1 MCTRSQRTKPMLTHR
16 DRHRDDKVC
25 SKGCVER
32 RRIALLVLLVI
43 ASLVCVSALA
53 SSIAMGIRS
62 AERSAG
68 INAVS
73 APMIETAYRGGT
85 FGVTLNYWALFAED
99 GHDVSSDVLWSDDWF
114 FQDQTEYNHDL
125 AHTAAVLSIVAN
137 AESSYYQQGSKS
149 PAYAED
155 AFTKLGFEHIS
166 TSSYRYRSEI
176 IDEVMGALDGTD
188 VVAYTLATKR
198 IRSSQTGQE
207 KLLTAVV
214 VRGSYGSE
222 WLSNVKIEENDASV
236 DASDDHL
243 GFTLAAQE
251 IVEDLERRAD
261 ESDDGLERSYLFC
274 GHSRGGA
281 VANLLASYAD
291 GASDEYDAIASA
303 SDVRAYTFATPNCTS
318 SDDARSDAY
327 SNIFNIVNPSDLI
340 PQLPL
345 SSWGY
350 SRYGRDVVLPVDDS
364 DAYEMNV
371 DEMRDAYER
380 TMGTE
385 YPDVSGNEDAVVR
398 FVSEIGDEFG
408 SFDDLVSPAGVA
420 KVIPLIIQ
428 SDIPKLLVSHYPNT
442 YIAWLEATNASDLV
456 QVSDVV

>member
-1 MCTRSQRTKPMLTHR
+1 ML
-16 DRHRDDKVC
+16 RHRGGYSGLIS
-25 SKGCVER
+25 SKSHKRER
-32 RRIALLVLLVI
+32 TERCRVTLLALLVI

-68 INAVS
+68 INAVT
-73 APMIETAYRGGT
+73 APVVETAYRGGT
-85 FGVTLNYWALFAED
+85 FGVTLDYWALFADD

-114 FQDQTEYNHDL
+114 FQDPTEYNHDL
-125 AHTAAVLSIVAN
+125 AHMAAVLSIVAN
-137 AESSYYQQGSKS
+137 AESSYYQQGSQS

-166 TSSYRYRSEI
+166 TSSYRYRSEV
-176 IDEVMGALDGTD
+176 IDEVIGALDGTD

-198 IRSSQTGQE
+198 IMSSSTGEE
-207 KLLTAVV
+207 KLLTVV
-214 VRGSYGSE
+214 VIRGSYGSE
-222 WLSNVKIEENDASV
+222 WLSNIKIEESD
-236 DASDDHL
+236 DTIGTSDDHL
-243 GFTLAAQE
+243 GFTLAARE

-261 ESDDGLERSYLFC
+261 ADDSGTERSYLFC

-318 SDDARSDAY
+318 SDDARDDAY
-327 SNIFNIVNPSDLI
+327 SNIFNIINPSDLI

-364 DAYEMNV
+364 DTYEMNV
-371 DEMRDAYER
+371 NEMRDAYEK

-385 YPDVSGNEDAVVR
+385 YHDVSDNEKTVLN
-398 FVSEIGDEFG
+398 FVNEIGDEFD
-408 SFDDLVSPAGVA
+408 SFDEFVSPIGIA
-420 KVIPLIIQ
+420 KIIPLIVQ

-442 YIAWLEATNASDLV
+442 YIAWLETTDASDLV
-456 QVSDVV
+456 QISDVV

>member
-1 MCTRSQRTKPMLTHR
+1 MLTR
-16 DRHRDDKVC
+16 RYSDDKVC
-25 SKGCVER
+25 SKERVDR
-32 RRIALLVLLVI
+32 RRVTLLVLLVI

-68 INAVS
+68 INAVT
-73 APMIETAYRGGT
+73 APVVETAYRGGT
-85 FGVTLNYWALFAED
+85 FGVTLDYWALFADD

-114 FQDQTEYNHDL
+114 FQDPTEYNHDL

-198 IRSSQTGQE
+198 IMSSSTGEE
-207 KLLTAVV
+207 KLLTVV
-214 VRGSYGSE
+214 VIRGSYGSE
-222 WLSNVKIEENDASV
+222 WLSNIKIEESD
-236 DASDDHL
+236 DTIGASDDHL
-243 GFTLAAQE
+243 GFTLAARE
-251 IVEDLERRAD
+251 IVEDLERRSDAD
-261 ESDDGLERSYLFC
+261 DSGMERSYLFC

-318 SDDARSDAY
+318 SDDARDDAY
-327 SNIFNIVNPSDLI
+327 SNIFNIINPSDLI

-364 DAYEMNV
+364 DTYEMNV
-371 DEMRDAYER
+371 NEMRDAYEK

-385 YPDVSGNEDAVVR
+385 YHDVSDNEKTVLN
-398 FVSEIGDEFG
+398 FVNEIGDEFD
-408 SFDDLVSPAGVA
+408 SFDEFVSPIGIA
-420 KVIPLIIQ
+420 KIIPLIVQ
-428 SDIPKLLVSHYPNT
+428 SNIPKLLVSHYPNT
-442 YIAWLEATNASDLV
+442 YIAWLEATDASDLV
-456 QVSDVV
+456 QISDVV

>member
-1 MCTRSQRTKPMLTHR
+1 ML
-16 DRHRDDKVC
+16 RHRGGYSGLIS
-25 SKGCVER
+25 SKSHKRER
-32 RRIALLVLLVI
+32 TERCRVTLLALLVI

-68 INAVS
+68 INAVT
-73 APMIETAYRGGT
+73 APVVETAYRGGT
-85 FGVTLNYWALFAED
+85 FGVTLDYWALFADD

-114 FQDQTEYNHDL
+114 FQDPTEYNHDL
-125 AHTAAVLSIVAN
+125 AHMAAVLSIVAN
-137 AESSYYQQGSKS
+137 AESSYYQQGSQS

-166 TSSYRYRSEI
+166 TSSYRYRSEV
-176 IDEVMGALDGTD
+176 IDEVIGALDGTD

-198 IRSSQTGQE
+198 IMSSSTGEE
-207 KLLTAVV
+207 KLLTVV
-214 VRGSYGSE
+214 VIRGSYGSE
-222 WLSNVKIEENDASV
+222 WLSNIKIEESD
-236 DASDDHL
+236 DTIGTSDDHL
-243 GFTLAAQE
+243 GFTLAARE

-261 ESDDGLERSYLFC
+261 ADDSGMERSYLFC

-318 SDDARSDAY
+318 SDDARDDAY
-327 SNIFNIVNPSDLI
+327 SNIFNIINPSDLI

-350 SRYGRDVVLPVDDS
+350 SRYGRDVILPVDDS
-364 DAYEMNV
+364 DTYEMNV
-371 DEMRDAYER
+371 NEMRDAYEK

-385 YPDVSGNEDAVVR
+385 YHDVSDNEKTVLN
-398 FVSEIGDEFG
+398 FVNEIGDEFD
-408 SFDDLVSPAGVA
+408 SFDEFVSPIGIA
-420 KVIPLIIQ
+420 KIIPLIVQ

-442 YIAWLEATNASDLV
+442 YIAWLETTDASDLV
-456 QVSDVV
+456 QISDVV

>member
-1 MCTRSQRTKPMLTHR
+1 ML
-16 DRHRDDKVC
+16 RHRGGYSGLIS
-25 SKGCVER
+25 SKSHKRER
-32 RRIALLVLLVI
+32 TEKRRVTLLALLVI

-68 INAVS
+68 INAVT
-73 APMIETAYRGGT
+73 APVVETAYRGGT
-85 FGVTLNYWALFAED
+85 FGVTLDYWALFADD

-114 FQDQTEYNHDL
+114 FRDPTEYNHDL

-137 AESSYYQQGSKS
+137 AESSYYQQGSQS

-155 AFTKLGFEHIS
+155 AFAKLGFEHIS

-198 IRSSQTGQE
+198 IMSSSTGEE
-207 KLLTAVV
+207 KLLTVV
-214 VRGSYGSE
+214 VIRGSYGSE
-222 WLSNVKIEENDASV
+222 WLSNIKIEESD
-236 DASDDHL
+236 DTIGASDDHL
-243 GFTLAAQE
+243 GFTLAARE

-261 ESDDGLERSYLFC
+261 ADDSGTERSYLFC

-318 SDDARSDAY
+318 SDDARDDAY
-327 SNIFNIVNPSDLI
+327 SNIFNIINPSDLI

-364 DAYEMNV
+364 DTYEMNV
-371 DEMRDAYER
+371 NEMRDAYEK

-385 YPDVSGNEDAVVR
+385 YHDVSDNEKTVLN
-398 FVSEIGDEFG
+398 FVNEIGDVFDGFDEF
-408 SFDDLVSPAGVA
+408 VSPIGIA
-420 KVIPLIIQ
+420 KIIPLIVQ

-442 YIAWLEATNASDLV
+442 YIAWLEATDASDLV
-456 QVSDVV
+456 QISDVV

>member
-1 MCTRSQRTKPMLTHR
+1 MLTR
-16 DRHRDDKVC
+16 RHRDDKAC
-25 SKGCVER
+25 SKERVER
-32 RRIALLVLLVI
+32 RRVVLLVLLVI

-53 SSIAMGIRS
+53 SSIAIGVRS

-68 INAVS
+68 INAVA
-73 APMIETAYRGGT
+73 APVIETAYRGGT
-85 FGVTLNYWALFAED
+85 FGVSLDYWALFAED
-99 GHDVSSDVLWSDDWF
+99 GRDVSSDVLWSDDWF
-114 FQDQTEYNHDL
+114 FQDPTEYNHDL

-137 AESSYYQQGSKS
+137 AESSYYQHGSKS

-207 KLLTAVV
+207 KLLTVVV

-222 WLSNVKIEENDASV
+222 WLSNVKIEENDDTV

-243 GFTLAAQE
+243 GFTLAARE
-251 IVEDLERRAD
+251 IVEDLERRTD

-274 GHSRGGA
+274 GHSRGGS

-291 GASDEYDAIASA
+291 GAGGEYDAIASA

-318 SDDARSDAY
+318 SDDARDDAY
-327 SNIFNIVNPSDLI
+327 SNIFNIINPSDMI
-340 PQLPL
+340 PKLPL
-345 SSWGY
+345 SAWGY
-350 SRYGRDVVLPVDDS
+350 SRYGKDIVLPIEGS
-364 DAYEMNV
+364 DAYDTSIDKMI
-371 DEMRDAYER
+371 DAYEK

-385 YPDVSGNEDAVVR
+385 YPDVSDNEKTVLN
-398 FVSEIGDEFG
+398 FVNEIGDEFD
-408 SFDDLVSPAGVA
+408 SFDELVSPIGIA
-420 KVIPLIIQ
+420 KIVPLVVQ
-428 SDIPKLLVSHYPNT
+428 SDIPNLLVSHYPNT
-442 YIAWLEATNASDLV
+442 YIAWLEATDASNLV
-456 QVSDVV
+456 QVSDSV

>member
-1 MCTRSQRTKPMLTHR
+1 MLTHR

-25 SKGCVER
+25 SKGRVER
-32 RRIALLVLLVI
+32 RRVALLVLLVI

-68 INAVS
+68 INAVA
-73 APMIETAYRGGT
+73 APVIETVYRGGT
-85 FGVTLNYWALFAED
+85 FGVSLDYWALFAED
-99 GHDVSSDVLWSDDWF
+99 GRDVSSDVLWSDDWF
-114 FQDQTEYNHDL
+114 FQDPTEYNNDL

-207 KLLTAVV
+207 KLLTVVV

-222 WLSNVKIEENDASV
+222 WLSNVKIEENDDTV

-243 GFTLAAQE
+243 GFTLAARE

-291 GASDEYDAIASA
+291 DAASDEYDAIASA

-318 SDDARSDAY
+318 SDDARDDAY
-327 SNIFNIVNPSDLI
+327 ANIFNVINPSDLI
-340 PQLPL
+340 PQIPL

-350 SRYGRDVVLPVDDS
+350 SRYGKDIVLPISGS
-364 DAYEMNV
+364 DAYDASV
-371 DEMRDAYER
+371 DKMIDAYEK
-380 TMGTE
+380 TMGIE
-385 YPDVSGNEDAVVR
+385 YPDVSDNEKTVLN
-398 FVSEIGDEFG
+398 FVNEIGDEFD
-408 SFDDLVSPAGVA
+408 SFDELVSPIGIA
-420 KVIPLIIQ
+420 KTIPLIIQ

-442 YIAWLEATNASDLV
+442 YIAWLEVTDASDLV
-456 QVSDVV
+456 QVSDSV

>member
-1 MCTRSQRTKPMLTHR
+1 ML
-16 DRHRDDKVC
+16 RHRDGYSDLTPNK
-25 SKGCVER
+25 SHKRER
-32 RRIALLVLLVI
+32 TEKRRVALLVLLVI
-43 ASLVCVSALA
+43 ASLVCVSALT

-85 FGVTLNYWALFAED
+85 FGVTLNYWALFADD

-114 FQDQTEYNHDL
+114 FQDPTEYNHDL
-125 AHTAAVLSIVAN
+125 AHTTAVLSIVAN
-137 AESSYYQQGSKS
+137 AESSYYQQGSQS

-155 AFTKLGFEHIS
+155 AFTKLGFEHVS

-176 IDEVMGALDGTD
+176 IDEVIGALDGTD

-198 IRSSQTGQE
+198 IRSSSTGEE
-207 KLLTAVV
+207 KLLTVV
-214 VRGSYGSE
+214 VIRGSYGSE
-222 WLSNVKIEENDASV
+222 WLSNIKIEESDDTIGAN
-236 DASDDHL
+236 DDHL
-243 GFTLAAQE
+243 GFTLAARE

-261 ESDDGLERSYLFC
+261 ADESGLERSYLFC

-318 SDDARSDAY
+318 SDDARNDAY
-327 SNIFNIVNPSDLI
+327 SNIFNIINPSDLI

-345 SSWGY
+345 SVWGY
-350 SRYGRDVVLPVDDS
+350 SRYGKDIVLPIEGS
-364 DAYEMNV
+364 DAYDASV
-371 DEMRDAYER
+371 DEMIDAYEK

-385 YPDVSGNEDAVVR
+385 YPDVSDNEKTVLN
-398 FVSEIGDEFG
+398 FVNEIGDKFD
-408 SFDDLVSPAGVA
+408 SFDELVSPIGIA
-420 KVIPLIIQ
+420 KIVPLIVQ

-442 YIAWLEATNASDLV
+442 YIAWLEATDTSDLV
-456 QVSDVV
+456 QVSDSA